1 MILSLDTE
9 KVWININIHSQSK
22 RKTLSQ
28 YGEEE
33 TSKIQLSKKKK
44 YSYPSEFIAD
54 VILNNEKVETL
65 K

>member
-1 MILSLDTE
+1 ME
-9 KVWININIHSQSK
+9 KKKPQKYS
-22 RKTLSQ
+22 
-28 YGEEE
+28 YP
-33 TSKIQLSKKKK
+33 KKKK